1 MGAICGKDSH
11 KSKIKEKS
19 PEKDKEAFEPSES
32 DIVLGKL
39 MHARDELYDK
49 KKSLNL
55 SLDKTESQIK
65 DMIKKK
71 KTDSAKYTIKYKKL
85 YEEYLKIVED
95 KYLFIQKMIIEVQKK
110 IMDKNLV
117 DVMKDTNSLLKDIQ
131 KSIDIDEMH
140 EMMDNFQENSEKNKE
155 INELFKK
162 YNANDKEEIDK
173 EYDLL
178 EAQIQLQTISVQ
190 PIIIKEKITNNIL
203 IKNENIPEKVQRNV
217 NENKKND
224 IEERLAELA

>member
-1 MGAICGKDSH
+1 MGMICGKDSH
-11 KSKIKEKS
+11 NLKNKDQS
-19 PEKDKEAFEPSES
+19 PEKEKEVFQPSES
-32 DIVLGKL
+32 DMVLGKL
-39 MHARDELYDK
+39 MHARDELYEK
-49 KKSLNL
+49 KKGLNL

-110 IMDKNLV
+110 VMDKNLV

-140 EMMDNFQENSEKNKE
+140 EMMEDFKENSEKNKE
-155 INELFKK
+155 INELFQK
-162 YNANDKEEIDK
+162 YNANDQEEIDK

-178 EAQIQLQTISVQ
+178 EAQMQLQTISVQ
-190 PIIIKEKITNNIL
+190 PNINKEKITNNNL
-203 IKNENIPEKVQRNV
+203 IKSEKVPEKAQRNV
-217 NENKKND
+217 NENNKNNID
-224 IEERLAELA
+224 ERLAELA